1 MRSPSPLQ
9 MAHLRWPPNFTHVH
23 DPLLMR
29 VPSLSALARTT
40 VLAAGLVMTTASA
53 HAQAGGS
60 DGWTSLFDGKSMAA
74 WRGYQEATLP
84 AGWSVTNGTMGKVA
98 ATGDI
103 VSKEKYTNFVLELE
117 WKLATRGNAGIFYRA
132 SESEKKIYLTGTE
145 YQLLDDANAPDGK
158 SPLTSAGA
166 AYAIYP
172 APRGV
177 VKPADQW
184 NSTRIVVDGA
194 RVEHWLNGTKLLE
207 YTFWSP
213 DWEAKVKASKFGSVP
228 TYGREKSGH
237 IGIQG
242 DHEGALALRNVRIK
256 VLP

>member
-1 MRSPSPLQ
+1 MRL
-9 MAHLRWPPNFTHVH
+9 
-23 DPLLMR
+23 
-29 VPSLSALARTT
+29 PSLAAMAGATL
-40 VLAAGLVMTTASA
+40 LAAVPFVNSSPA
-53 HAQAGGS
+53 HAQSAEG
-60 DGWTSLFDGKSMAA
+60 GWTSLFDGKTMEA
-74 WRGYQEATLP
+74 WRGYQSATLP
-84 AGWSVTNGTMGKVA
+84 AGWRVTDGTMGKVA

-103 VSKEKYTNFVLELE
+103 VSKASYTNFVLELE
-117 WKLATRGNAGIFYRA
+117 WKLGVRGNAGIFYRA
-132 SESEKKIYLTGTE
+132 SEAEKKIYLTGPE

-194 RVEHWLNGTKLLE
+194 HVEHWLNGTKLLE
-207 YTFWSP
+207 YMLWSP
-213 DWEAKVKASKFGSVP
+213 DWEAKVKASKFGVVP

-242 DHEGALALRNVRIK
+242 DHEGALAIRNVRIK

>member
-1 MRSPSPLQ
+1 
-9 MAHLRWPPNFTHVH
+9 MAGA
-23 DPLLMR
+23 
-29 VPSLSALARTT
+29 SALAA
-40 VLAAGLVMTTASA
+40 VLLMNSSPA
-53 HAQAGGS
+53 HAQAAEG
-60 DGWTSLFDGKSMAA
+60 GWTSLFDGKSMEA
-74 WRGYQEATLP
+74 WRGYQSATLP
-84 AGWSVTNGTMGKVA
+84 AGWRVTDGTMGKVA

-103 VSKEKYTNFVLELE
+103 VSKASYTNFVLELE
-117 WKLATRGNAGIFYRA
+117 WKLGVRGNAGIFYRA
-132 SESEKKIYLTGTE
+132 SEAEKKIYLTGPE

-194 RVEHWLNGTKLLE
+194 HVEHWLNGTKLLE

-213 DWEAKVKASKFGSVP
+213 DWEAKVKASKFGVVP

-242 DHEGALALRNVRIK
+242 DHEGALAIRNVRIK